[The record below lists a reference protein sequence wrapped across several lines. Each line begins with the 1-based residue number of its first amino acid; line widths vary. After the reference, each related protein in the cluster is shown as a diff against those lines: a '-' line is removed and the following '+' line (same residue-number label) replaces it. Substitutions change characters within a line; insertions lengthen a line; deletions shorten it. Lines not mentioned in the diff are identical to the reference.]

1 MYELET
7 ERLIMRPFRASD
19 VGFLNFLIERN
30 LISPEEMPQNNEQLK
45 IWFKR
50 VRTNIDRTE
59 AILMWMNR
67 DSLPQA

>member
-1 MYELET
+1 MKLSKDD
-7 ERLIMRPFRASD
+7 IIDA
-19 VGFLNFLIERN
+19 VGFLSFLIERN

>member
-1 MYELET
+1 MKLNKDDM
-7 ERLIMRPFRASD
+7 IDAM
-19 VGFLNFLIERN
+19 GFLNFLIERN

>member
-1 MYELET
+1 MKLSKDD
-7 ERLIMRPFRASD
+7 IIDA

-30 LISPEEMPQNNEQLK
+30 LISPEEMPQNNEHLK

>member
-1 MYELET
+1 MKLSKDD
-7 ERLIMRPFRASD
+7 IIDAM
-19 VGFLNFLIERN
+19 GFLNFLIERN

-67 DSLPQA
+67 DSLPS

>member
-1 MYELET
+1 MKLSKDD
-7 ERLIMRPFRASD
+7 IIDA

-67 DSLPQA
+67 DSLPHA